1 MGKCQSKS
9 TKTKQQ
15 QQQQSQKDTSNITI
29 NNINTDESNPNNN
42 NTNLNNPT
50 STHQPTILTID
61 FTFIEKGEEKHT
73 ASFSTL
79 LPIQSLF
86 DEIKY
91 KINKYSDYDILN
103 SNKQSL
109 KSLITEKIYKIFPN
123 ETQSEL
129 TLFYLGLTIA
139 DNIKRAYETNITII
153 ATPLLEIGD
162 KIGLISYNKFTQQT
176 TQCIINNE
184 TLSIFTHISS
194 YCNGNNM
201 LYLSGGERSN
211 GYHDAFYA
219 VDLFNTDKI
228 EQLPNLNEARGWHS
242 MLYVPNSFIFIVGGT
257 TKAVE
262 FYDIDRKDIS
272 YDSDLNELRREPTLC
287 LVNNALLYCFGGYVY
302 EDEGFSTTVER
313 CNLRKGIR
321 KWDYVNYVKNEGSFF
336 DECYYVSAYYTDN
349 AIVLFRTFEHD
360 NDDNDNNRDNR
371 CYNGIVFDYEND
383 DKPLID
389 VFNNNNNNNI
399 LTTTTTQMKGVFPE
413 KFFIPLS
420 NNCKYIFPMI
430 SNNVVLYTCEGNCK
444 VNSKVFDNMLNDL
457 L

>member
-1 MGKCQSKS
+1 MGKCQSKNNNN
-9 TKTKQQ
+9 KQSKHK
-15 QQQQSQKDTSNITI
+15 QQQQSQKDISNITI
-29 NNINTDESNPNNN
+29 ENINTEETNHN
-42 NTNLNNPT
+42 NTSANL
-50 STHQPTILTID
+50 HPTILTID
-61 FTFIEKGEEKHT
+61 FTFIEKGEEKHS

-79 LPIQSLF
+79 LTIQSLF

-91 KINKYSDYDILN
+91 KINKYADYDILN

-109 KSLITEKIYKIFPN
+109 KSLITEKIHQIFPN
-123 ETQSEL
+123 ESQSEL
-129 TLFYLGLTIA
+129 TLFYLGLGIA

-153 ATPLLEIGD
+153 ATPLLDIGD

-176 TQCIINNE
+176 SQCIINNE

-219 VDLFNTDKI
+219 IDLFNCDKI

-262 FYDIDRKDIS
+262 LYDVDRKDIS

-313 CNLRKGIR
+313 CNLRRGIR
-321 KWDYVNYVKNEGSFF
+321 KWDYVNYIKNEGSFF
-336 DECYYVSAYYTDN
+336 DECYYISAYYTDN
-349 AIVLFRTFEHD
+349 AIVLFRAFETD
-360 NDDNDNNRDNR
+360 NDDDDN
-371 CYNGIVFDYEND
+371 YNGIVFDYEND

-389 VFNNNNNNNI
+389 VFNNTAI
-399 LTTTTTQMKGVFPE
+399 KTKGVFPE

-430 SNNVVLYTCEGNCK
+430 SNKVVLYTCETNCK
-444 VNSKVFDNMLNDL
+444 VNEKVFSNILNEL

>member
-9 TKTKQQ
+9 NNNKQSKQKQQ
-15 QQQQSQKDTSNITI
+15 QPSQKDASNVTI
-29 NNINTDESNPNNN
+29 DNINTEEANNDN
-42 NTNLNNPT
+42 NSSTNL
-50 STHQPTILTID
+50 QPSILTID
-61 FTFIEKGEEKHT
+61 FTFVEKGEEKHI

-79 LPIQSLF
+79 LPIQTLF

-91 KINKYSDYDILN
+91 KINKYADYDILN

-109 KSLITEKIYKIFPN
+109 KSLITEKIHKIFPN
-123 ETQSEL
+123 EIESEL
-129 TLFYLGLTIA
+129 TLFYLGLDIA

-153 ATPLLEIGD
+153 ATPLLDIGD

-176 TQCIINNE
+176 SQCIINNE
-184 TLSIFTHISS
+184 ALSIFTHISS
-194 YCNGNNM
+194 YCNGNNT
-201 LYLSGGERSN
+201 LYLSGGENSN

-219 VDLFNTDKI
+219 IDLFNCDKI
-228 EQLPNLNEARGWHS
+228 EQLPSLNEVRGWHS

-257 TKAVE
+257 TRAVE
-262 FYDIDRKDIS
+262 LYDVDRKDIS

-321 KWDYVNYVKNEGSFF
+321 KWDYVNYVKNEGTFF
-336 DECYYVSAYYTDN
+336 DECYYISAYYTDN
-349 AIVLFRTFEHD
+349 AIVLFRAFENDSD
-360 NDDNDNNRDNR
+360 NDHAKY
-371 CYNGIVFDYEND
+371 YNGIVFDYEND

-389 VFNNNNNNNI
+389 KFHNST
-399 LTTTTTQMKGVFPE
+399 LKMQGVFPE
-413 KFFIPLS
+413 KFFIPLT
-420 NNCKYIFPMI
+420 NNSKYIFPMT
-430 SNNVVLYTCEGNCK
+430 SNKVVLYTCDTNCK
-444 VNSKVFDNMLNDL
+444 VNEKVFSNILNEL